1 MQHSVKD
8 IGKRYQE
15 LSESRKENPIFES
28 DKFFEFAKQNSNKYS
43 NHTILL
49 IPK

>member
-15 LSESRKENPIFES
+15 LSESRKENPILNRINS
-28 DKFFEFAKQNSNKYS
+28 LNSQNKIQTNIQS
-43 NHTILL
+43 
-49 IPK
+49 